1 MNTKLRIL
9 VVAGNYPDGT
19 TLANIF
25 IKEQVESLM
34 NNYPQLQVDVFNI
47 SSNISKKFY
56 ISRRKEFREYTM
68 TNVYD
73 IIHYHY
79 GLTTL
84 IGLFQELT
92 GKQIITFHGSDIN
105 DIKLHKFISRIAA
118 KQFDYSIFVN
128 KDMAM
133 KIKSRAYSVIPCG
146 VNTDMFRPLDKNE
159 CRHRLGL
166 DWNKKYILFPSNKI
180 HRLKNYRFIERS
192 VSYIRSANVEILELI
207 NIKRDLVPMLFN
219 AVDAVVLTSN
229 NEGSPQAIKEAAF
242 CETPI
247 VSFDVGDVRKII
259 DGSSNSHLVA
269 KDEKLFGEAISRALD
284 SDVNTGFKNLHDY
297 DNNVISSK
305 LFDVYN
311 KVLKN

>member
-1 MNTKLRIL
+1 MNTKLKIL

-34 NNYPQLQVDVFNI
+34 YNYPQLQVDVFNI

-118 KQFDYSIFVN
+118 KQFDHSIFVN
-128 KDMAM
+128 NEMAK

-146 VNTDMFRPLDKNE
+146 VNTDMFKPLEKKE
-159 CRHRLGL
+159 CRKKLGL
-166 DWNKKYILFPSNKI
+166 DFNKKYVLFPSSKI
-180 HRLKNYRFIERS
+180 HKLKNYRFVEKSIS
-192 VSYIRSANVEILELI
+192 FLKSTNVEILELT
-207 NIKRDLVPMLFN
+207 NIKRNLVPLLFN
-219 AVDAVVLTSN
+219 AIDVVVLTSL

-242 CETPI
+242 CEIPI

-259 DGSSNSHLVA
+259 EGSTNSHIVEMN
-269 KDEKLFGEAISRALD
+269 EKLFGEAIGAALNLG
-284 SDVNTGFKNLHDY
+284 VNTGFRNLLEY
-297 DNNVISSK
+297 DNKLISSK

-311 KVLKN
+311 SVSKN